1 MNTHQKLTDWIKKMR
16 CIHRIQYYW
25 AFKKM
30 DILQYGTTWMSL
42 ENIMLSEVIT
52 ERQMLHEVSKVVRL
66 IGAESRMV
74 VARDW
79 GRWKQG
85 VAM

>member
-1 MNTHQKLTDWIKKMR
+1 
-16 CIHRIQYYW
+16 
-25 AFKKM
+25 
-30 DILQYGTTWMSL
+30 MSL

-74 VARDW
+74 VARDR